1 MLCVGEVGDDPNAPW
16 KNIMKWYSENNSFKE
31 LNRIDGMQTEYIA
44 RIHDVGH
51 PRRDSKIDE
60 KYTV

>member
-1 MLCVGEVGDDPNAPW
+1 MGEMRDDPNATL
-16 KNIMKWYSENNSFKE
+16 KNNLQWYSQNNQFKK
-31 LNRIDGMQTEYIA
+31 LKRIDGMQTEY
-44 RIHDVGH
+44 DVGH

>member
-1 MLCVGEVGDDPNAPW
+1 MVFAEQPLQGIESHRWHADGIRVE
-16 KNIMKWYSENNSFKE
+16 NIPV
-31 LNRIDGMQTEYIA
+31 
-44 RIHDVGH
+44 IHDVGH